1 MRVIRSGTVNMGCF
15 GAFDSC
21 KTRVRKPLDDIP
33 TNNVKQFSYNSLR
46 SATRNFHPSNRIG
59 GGGFG
64 VVYKGVLRD
73 DTHVAVK
80 SLSAES
86 KQGTIEFLTEIKTIS
101 SIQHPNLVQLIGCCV
116 EDGHRIL
123 VYEYLKNNSLAS
135 ALLGSR
141 GKNIDLDWG
150 TRADIC
156 KGTASGLAF
165 LHEDA
170 EPHIVHRDIKA
181 SNVLLD
187 GNFHPKIGDFGLAK
201 LFPDNVT
208 HVSTRV
214 AGTVGYL
221 APEYA
226 LLGQLTKKVDVY
238 SFGVLMLEVIS
249 GRSSSKAAFGE
260 NLLGLVEWAWK
271 LKDEGRLLDIV
282 DSDLT
287 EYPDDEIMR
296 FVTVALFCT
305 QAVSNQRPSMG
316 QVVEMLSKKVNLNVK
331 LLTKPGI
338 YRPHSSSKGG
348 VSQGTTKSKALN
360 GQKAVNPFVTS
371 SPHVSDS
378 FNNSMSQMF
387 PR

>member
-141 GKNIDLDWG
+141 GKNIDLDWA

-271 LKDEGRLLDIV
+271 LKEEGRLLDIV
-282 DSDLT
+282 DPNLT
-287 EYPDDEIMR
+287 EYPDDGIMR
-296 FVTVALFCT
+296 FVMVALFCT

-316 QVVEMLSKKVNLNVK
+316 QVVEMLSKNVNLNVK

-348 VSQGTTKSKALN
+348 VSQGTTKSKAFN

-378 FNNSMSQMF
+378 FNNTMSQMF

>member
-1 MRVIRSGTVNMGCF
+1 MRIRCF

-21 KTRVRKPLDDIP
+21 KTTRRNLPDDIA

-73 DTHVAVK
+73 ETHVAVK
-80 SLSAES
+80 VLSAES
-86 KQGTIEFLTEIKTIS
+86 KQGTVEFLTEINMIS
-101 SIQHPNLVQLIGCCV
+101 SIKHPNLVQLVGCCV
-116 EDGHRIL
+116 EDGNRIL

-141 GKNIDLDWG
+141 GRQVDIDWA
-150 TRADIC
+150 TRASIC
-156 KGTASGLAF
+156 KGTASGLVF
-165 LHEDA
+165 LHEEA
-170 EPHIVHRDIKA
+170 KPQIVHRDIKA

-249 GRSSSKAAFGE
+249 GRSSNRSAFGE
-260 NLLGLVEWAWK
+260 DLLGMVEWVCF
-271 LKDEGRLLDIV
+271 RLL
-282 DSDLT
+282 
-287 EYPDDEIMR
+287 Y
-296 FVTVALFCT
+296 
-305 QAVSNQRPSMG
+305 
-316 QVVEMLSKKVNLNVK
+316 NVI
-331 LLTKPGI
+331 T
-338 YRPHSSSKGG
+338 
-348 VSQGTTKSKALN
+348 
-360 GQKAVNPFVTS
+360 
-371 SPHVSDS
+371 
-378 FNNSMSQMF
+378 
-387 PR
+387 